1 MKTFGLTSSLLIMLL
16 TACDRNIIRPKGSDT
31 EWQQKQEQIERQ
43 EMEEMEQEELR
54 EIEER
59 NREVNFTPANN

>member
-1 MKTFGLTSSLLIMLL
+1 MKTLGLMSSLFIMLI
-16 TACDRNIIRPKGSDT
+16 TSACDGNNVIRPKGSDR

-43 EMEEMEQEELR
+43 DEEQEELR
-54 EIEER
+54 AKEER

>member
-1 MKTFGLTSSLLIMLL
+1 MKTFGLFSSLFIMLL

-43 EMEEMEQEELR
+43 EMEQEELR
-54 EIEER
+54 QIEEK
-59 NREVNFTPANN
+59 NREVNFTPGNT

>member
-1 MKTFGLTSSLLIMLL
+1 MKALGLISSLFIMLIT
-16 TACDRNIIRPKGSDT
+16 TACDGNIIRPKGSDR

-43 EMEEMEQEELR
+43 EMEQEELR
-54 EIEER
+54 EKDQK

>member
-1 MKTFGLTSSLLIMLL
+1 MNTLGLISSLFIMLI
-16 TACDRNIIRPKGSDT
+16 TSACDGNIIRPKGSDR

-43 EMEEMEQEELR
+43 EMEQEELR
-54 EIEER
+54 EKDQK